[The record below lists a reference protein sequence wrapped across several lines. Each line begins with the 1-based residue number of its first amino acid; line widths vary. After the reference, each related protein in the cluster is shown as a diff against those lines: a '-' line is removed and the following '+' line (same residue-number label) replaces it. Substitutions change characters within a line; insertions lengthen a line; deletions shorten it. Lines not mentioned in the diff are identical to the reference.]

1 MAQAKIQIQ
10 AMPQGYRYW
19 LRALGELQWPI
30 LPGSKR
36 RVMDSCRRPNSSV
49 HSVAN
54 ACTSDPLLCWQLSRR
69 ANTIIRDRE
78 KWPSQLEQMI
88 GLLGLPQVS
97 KIAQNST
104 EISLDNSSKLYYG
117 LERSLINSRIAH
129 SLFMQL
135 AQKINPQWQTSH
147 DLACLYYQLPAWGL
161 AIIEPKLSLQLEV
174 LEANDT
180 PSNEAQREL
189 LGCRFAEIA
198 LPLSQQVPIPPQ
210 CRDAWLISDEEI
222 KLHFQQALHNQRLRR
237 QGKPQPA
244 LQNPKVLIASC
255 HRLCNNLWEKK
266 NTRQAL
272 KLLSGLSGISREDI
286 HKMLHQACI
295 SVTDHPAI
303 PSSLHPLRWQLA
315 QWEVAKWLPR
325 PTREEDQ
332 PSKTAVGIKLGP
344 QGHKSSPSPESTT
357 RQPHAHEFKQ
367 NLKRLLHNDRFS
379 SMAELLNYT
388 ALSLRGGLNC
398 NSGAILVFSQGKLKL
413 KKHFGLRES
422 QTNTAAP
429 LELEPQ
435 SSPLLMQLLQQAAGT
450 RLQADDDK
458 LPAALR
464 ELFIPSQQIALMSVL
479 VGNRPAAMLLIAQDH
494 GVSDLC
500 YKQFKQLS
508 HAFHQS
514 LLRQLKPP
522 AGP

>member
-10 AMPQGYRYW
+10 AKPEGTRYW

-36 RVMDSCRRPNSSV
+36 RVMDSCRRLNSSV

-54 ACTSDPLLCWQLSRR
+54 VCTSDPLLCWQLSRR

-104 EISLDNSSKLYYG
+104 EINLDASPKLYYG

-129 SLFMQL
+129 NLFMQL
-135 AQKINPQWQTSH
+135 AQQINPQWQTSH
-147 DLACLYYQLPAWGL
+147 DLACLFYQLPAWGL
-161 AIIEPKLSLQLEV
+161 ATIEPGLSLQLEV
-174 LEANDT
+174 LEVNAS
-180 PSNEAQREL
+180 PSKEAQREL
-189 LGCRFAEIA
+189 LGCTFTDIA
-198 LPLSQQVPIPPQ
+198 QPLSQQIPIPPP

-222 KLHFQQALHNQRLRR
+222 KLHFQQALLNQRLRR

-272 KLLSGLSGISREDI
+272 KLLSGLSGMNLEDI
-286 HKMLHQACI
+286 HKMLHRACI

-315 QWEVAKWLPR
+315 HWEIAKWLPR
-325 PTREEDQ
+325 PATPEAK
-332 PSKTAVGIKLGP
+332 PSETAVGIKLGP
-344 QGHKSSPSPESTT
+344 QGNGTQPSSTNLAG
-357 RQPHAHEFKQ
+357 QPHAQTFKQ
-367 NLKRLLHNDRFS
+367 NLKRLLDNDRFPN
-379 SMAELLNYT
+379 MAELLNYM
-388 ALSLRGGLNC
+388 ALSLKRGLNC
-398 NSGAILVFSQGKLKL
+398 NSGAILVYSQGKLKL
-413 KKHFGLRES
+413 KKHFGLKVG
-422 QTNTAAP
+422 QTSTVTP
-429 LELEPQ
+429 LELDPQ
-435 SSPLLMQLLQQAAGT
+435 DSPLLIQLLQQAAGV
-450 RLQADDDK
+450 RLQADDSK

-464 ELFIPSQQIALMSVL
+464 EHFIASQEIALMSVL
-479 VGNRPAAMLLIAQDH
+479 VGNRPAAILLVAQDH

-514 LLRQLKPP
+514 LLRHLKPP
-522 AGP
+522 AAP